1 MGDFLRTHDPFDSKT
16 ILMRSTLL
24 GLRASD
30 DMRDSPHNVKLKMLQ
45 LVED

>member
-1 MGDFLRTHDPFDSKT
+1 MDDFLSTQDPFDSKT

-24 GLRASD
+24 GFRVSD
-30 DMRDSPHNVKLKMLQ
+30 DMRDNPHNVKLKMLQ